1 MKKSTIDRSHN
12 TAKIIVAS
20 LLPLLATVVN
30 AKEYLGL
37 KLSEESAKVHAKLKK
52 DSATFSVDYG
62 YKGHKELPMTKIRYY
77 RRFSKYGRIKKGWL
91 HFTPKQ
97 KLYKISVS
105 WADNGKTY
113 KLFRDALDSKYGAAK
128 SYGRGMGFTNVYHYI
143 DGLVSIKLSRN
154 TFGFGDDQ
162 TTSLEYVYTPALSD
176 VADME
181 NKIKQSI
188 KRKNAKKAV
197 NDL

>member
-1 MKKSTIDRSHN
+1 MKKISVIKFTN
-12 TAKIIVAS
+12 TYKIALISFLYFLTSVA
-20 LLPLLATVVN
+20 N
-30 AKEYLGL
+30 AKEYLGF

-62 YKGHKELPMTKIRYY
+62 YKGHKELPMTKIKYY

-113 KLFRDALDSKYGAAK
+113 KLFRDALESKYGAAR
-128 SYGRGMGFTNVYHYI
+128 YGRGMGFTNVYHYN
-143 DGLVSIKLSRN
+143 DGVVSIKLSRN
-154 TFGFGDDQ
+154 TFGFGDHQ
-162 TTSLEYVYTPALSD
+162 TTSLEYIYTPALSD
-176 VADME
+176 VTDME

-188 KRKNAKKAV
+188 KRKNAKKAG